1 MRVGVNFKLTKLII
15 GLPNVVRD
23 AIKPIFMDLS
33 DDNLFEKCLHGQT
46 QNNKSLNGVIWKR
59 FPKDVFVGRST
70 LEMGVTSAVK
80 SFNDRQSGMSNGK
93 S

>member
-1 MRVGVNFKLTKLII
+1 MII
-15 GLPNVVRD
+15 FLKI
-23 AIKPIFMDLS
+23 A
-33 DDNLFEKCLHGQT
+33 
-46 QNNKSLNGVIWKR
+46 LNGVIWKR

-80 SFNDRQSGMSNGK
+80 SFNDRQSGKSNGK